1 MSNFVNEKSL
11 TKINNE
17 CKILEKKLEVKN
29 IKNLTVQQWIPIDKI
44 YNDGIIKL
52 KENKLIKILKINP
65 INYNLKSDLE
75 KEAILNSYKI
85 FLKTCNFNI
94 QILIQSSKVDL
105 SDHIKNIRKNV
116 TKKSEQKNNQQLGKI
131 AENYIDYIQK
141 LNLNRRSSSK
151 NFYIVIADN
160 IDKKINI
167 LESEEI
173 IKNNLKEKYFK
184 IKECLSRSGNL
195 VSELFNKKE
204 IEELFFSLL
213 NTRKNLNK
221 KLIN

>member
-1 MSNFVNEKSL
+1 M
-11 TKINNE
+11 
-17 CKILEKKLEVKN
+17 KN

-131 AENYIDYIQK
+131 AENYIEYIQK

-173 IKNNLKEKYFK
+173 IKNDLKEKYFK

-195 VSELFNKKE
+195 VSELSNKKE
-204 IEELFFSLL
+204 IEKLFFSLL